1 LGDEYKLSGSEAYA
15 RVISQL
21 NTLPDN
27 TWLTR
32 EYSDPTKF
40 SGILVLDGKF
50 VKVADQDQKIPFIYG
65 IDYLTHDIPVGI
77 LAKSESHLA
86 FTELFHLLKKCN
98 YPLRVVVCD
107 DRMTVKSAL
116 AKAYP
121 HAKIQLCQNHFLEN
135 LRRILHVRTEDTYQR
150 FFASLRDRVFL
161 EAQTEAAITTA
172 LRYVME
178 RYGEDKLCR
187 MIVTEIN
194 ARRDILFQYL
204 TIPDCPRD
212 TNLVELYNSHLQARL
227 KSIKSFQSVP
237 AAKRWLNAYLIRRR
251 TKTLTD
257 CDFKFKHLNGYP
269 SLFWT
274 IKKQAEWPVIL
285 GLKAPEH
292 RREEEAEV
300 EIARNPYWF
309 RSG

>member
-1 LGDEYKLSGSEAYA
+1 
-15 RVISQL
+15 VIAQL

-27 TWLTR
+27 TALTKDFC
-32 EYSDPTKF
+32 DPSRF

-50 VKVADQDQKIPFIYG
+50 VKVADQNQKIPFIYG

-86 FTELFHLLKKCN
+86 FTELFHLLKQCN

-121 HAKIQLCQNHFLEN
+121 RAKVQLCQNHYLEN
-135 LRRILHVRTEDTYQR
+135 FRRNLRVRTEETYHQ

-161 EAQTEAAITTA
+161 GARTEAEITAA

-178 RYGEDKLCR
+178 RYGTDETCR
-187 MIVTEIN
+187 AIVTEIH
-194 ARRDILFQYL
+194 ARREILFQYL
-204 TIPDCPRD
+204 TIPDCPKD

-257 CDFKFKHLNGYP
+257 CDLKFKHLNGYP

-274 IKKQAEWPVIL
+274 IKKQADWPVIL
-285 GLKAPEH
+285 GIKVPEQH
-292 RREEEAEV
+292 ITEGQDDV
-300 EIARNPYWF
+300 GKNLYWF
-309 RSG
+309 RNN

>member
-1 LGDEYKLSGSEAYA
+1 MSGSEAYA
-15 RVISQL
+15 HVVSQL

-27 TWLTR
+27 TWLTQ
-32 EYSDPTKF
+32 EYCDPAKF

-50 VKVADQDQKIPFIYG
+50 VKVADQNQKIPFIYG
-65 IDYLTHDIPVGI
+65 IDYLTHDIPVGV

-86 FTELFHLLKKCN
+86 FTELFRLLKKCN

-121 HAKIQLCQNHFLEN
+121 RAKIQLCQNHFQEN
-135 LRRILHVRTEDTYQR
+135 LRRILHVRTEDKYHQ

-161 EAQTEAAITTA
+161 DANTDAAVTA
-172 LRYVME
+172 GLRYVLD
-178 RYGEDKLCR
+178 RYGADELCR
-187 MIVTEIN
+187 TIVMEIN

-204 TIPDCPRD
+204 TIPDCPKD

-257 CDFKFKHLNGYP
+257 CDLKFKHLNGYP

-274 IKKQAEWPVIL
+274 IKKQTEWPVIL
-285 GLKAPEH
+285 GIKAPEQH
-292 RREEEAEV
+292 SEQRHEEDKGK
-300 EIARNPYWF
+300 NLYWF
-309 RSG
+309 RNN